1 VLAILNS
8 FPAWLFLPAPVMSVL
23 ATITRRRA
31 TWIAALVPVVLWLVM
46 FGWRFLP
53 KVPRA
58 EGGDGALRVMAFNV
72 LGTNEDM
79 DGMAAAISAAEP
91 DLIALSELAP
101 AMDAALA
108 GRLGAVYPY
117 RTLHLLEGASFGTGI
132 YSRWPLDDLGSL
144 QTGLGL
150 RSAAA
155 DVHTPDGTVRFV
167 ALHPRATVVTGRSGR
182 EIAANLQVI
191 FRGREAQ
198 LAAVCRYLDEWGDR
212 PVILAGDFNLTE
224 FSDAYRCVAERL
236 SDAYHAA
243 GYGYGYT
250 WPNRTPAP
258 WPWNRLGRL
267 PLLTRIDYA
276 FHSRHWVATDARV
289 LEMDTGSDHSP
300 VIVAL
305 QQTDI
310 RRR

>member
-1 VLAILNS
+1 VGA
-8 FPAWLFLPAPVMSVL
+8 
-23 ATITRRRA
+23 RRRA
-31 TWIAALVPVVLWLVM
+31 TWAAALVPVVLWLAL

-58 EGGDGALRVMAFNV
+58 EGGDGTLRVMAFNL
-72 LGTNEDM
+72 LGTNDNL
-79 DGMAAAISAAEP
+79 DGIAVAIQVAAP
-91 DLIALSELAP
+91 DLIALSELGP
-101 AMDAALA
+101 AMDAVLA
-108 GRLGAVYPY
+108 RRLGAVYPY
-117 RTLHLLEGASFGTGI
+117 RTLHLLPGANFGTGI
-132 YSRWPLDDLGSL
+132 YSRWPLDDFGSL

-167 ALHPRATVVTGRSGR
+167 ALHPRATVVVGRSLP
-182 EIAANLQVI
+182 EITRNLEVI

-198 LAAVCRYLDEWGDR
+198 LAAICRHLDAWGDR

-224 FSDAYRCVAERL
+224 FSDAYKCLARRL
-236 SDAYHAA
+236 RDAYREV

-267 PLLTRIDYA
+267 PLLTRIDYG
-276 FHSRHWVATDARV
+276 FYSRHWVVTDARV
-289 LEMDTGSDHSP
+289 LDMDTGSDHRP
-300 VIVAL
+300 VVVEL
-305 QQTDI
+305 K
-310 RRR
+310 RMP